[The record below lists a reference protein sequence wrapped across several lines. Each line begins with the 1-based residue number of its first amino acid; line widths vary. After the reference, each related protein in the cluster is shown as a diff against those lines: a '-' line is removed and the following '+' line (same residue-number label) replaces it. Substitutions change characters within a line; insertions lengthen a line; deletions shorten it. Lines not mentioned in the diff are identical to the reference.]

1 MAATTVHSTTY
12 KWVRELPIPCK
23 YVQER
28 GAPKDL
34 GLDFGLASATIEV
47 FVAGERF
54 PKPHRTSLVQEC
66 GIGVVPGA
74 RTVPNAHVFSSTYK
88 LERLD
93 LIKELNLMLALSQ
106 GRWHVFF

>member
-47 FVAGERF
+47 FVWKLQSIIYGSIAKESA
-54 PKPHRTSLVQEC
+54 PLKPHRTSLVQEC
-66 GIGVVPGA
+66 GVGVVPGA
-74 RTVPNAHVFSSTYK
+74 RAVPNAP
-88 LERLD
+88 R
-93 LIKELNLMLALSQ
+93 
-106 GRWHVFF
+106 VFFNLQIGKT

>member
-1 MAATTVHSTTY
+1 MEKYGGPGRDRTDDLFHAMAATTVHSTTY

-28 GAPKDL
+28 GAQKDL

-74 RTVPNAHVFSSTYK
+74 RAVPNAP
-88 LERLD
+88 R
-93 LIKELNLMLALSQ
+93 
-106 GRWHVFF
+106 VFFNLQIGKT